1 VPEAGW
7 RREAATACGAI
18 ARRHGWKLVLLFA
31 GMLLPM
37 WAFLELADEVH
48 EGEPI
53 PFDLPLLHFAQAIA
67 GDGLDGVF
75 LVVSELGYGWG
86 VVPGDVL
93 LVLVLLVRR
102 RWRQA
107 AFAAVATAGSG
118 LLNVATKHLFA
129 RARPDLWESIAPQ
142 STYSFPSGH
151 AMGSMTLALV
161 LVLLAWP
168 TRARWW
174 VVAAMAAFVP
184 LVGLSRVYL
193 GVHYPSDI
201 LGGWAAASIW
211 VVGTWLLLMR
221 GERDGTARHA
231 AQRR

>member
-1 VPEAGW
+1 MPESAW
-7 RREAATACGAI
+7 RREAASAVGAI
-18 ARRHGWKLVLLFA
+18 ARRHGWKLLLLFA

-53 PFDLPLLHFAQAIA
+53 PFDVPALRFAESIASEPLDAF
-67 GDGLDGVF
+67 F
-75 LVVSELGYGWG
+75 LFVTHLGHGWG

-93 LVLVLLVRR
+93 LVVVLLARR

-107 AFAAVATAGSG
+107 AFAAIATGGSG

-168 TRARWW
+168 TRLRWW
-174 VVAAMAAFVP
+174 VVAAMALFVP

-201 LGGWAAASIW
+201 QAGWAAAAIW
-211 VVGTWLLLMR
+211 VVGVYLVVYR
-221 GERDGTARHA
+221 NGGPG
-231 AQRR
+231 RR